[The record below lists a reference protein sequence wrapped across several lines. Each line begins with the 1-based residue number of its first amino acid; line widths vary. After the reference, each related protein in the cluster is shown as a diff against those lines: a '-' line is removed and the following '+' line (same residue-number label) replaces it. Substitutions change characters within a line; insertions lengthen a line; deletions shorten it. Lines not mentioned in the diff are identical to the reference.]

1 MTSPMTPNEVVLHLT
16 KLARDLDEAVRVMH
30 AVEKDYVEKRAA
42 ADLAYSRAFMSAAGS
57 VDARKHQASIGTHEQ
72 RLEAE
77 VAEVMV
83 HHLRRKIDALKVR
96 IDVGRSYGAAV
107 RAELNLQQ
115 AGVD

>member
-1 MTSPMTPNEVVLHLT
+1 MSNPMTPNQVVIHLT
-16 KLARDLDEAVRVMH
+16 TLARDLDEAVKVMH
-30 AVEKDYVEKRAA
+30 AVERDYVEKRSA
-42 ADLAYSRAFMSAAGS
+42 ADLAHSRAFLAAAGS
-57 VDARKHQASIGTHEQ
+57 VDARKHQAAIETHKQ
-72 RLEAE
+72 RLEAD

-83 HHLRRKIDALKVR
+83 HHLRRRIDALKVR